1 MPTPT
6 LQEAQSPT
14 TTPASSFS
22 NTFLHPE
29 MIGLPTELI
38 RARENIAKL
47 EERQNR
53 SFVEELSAAKL
64 VARLES
70 EAQSKDR
77 ELMRLEIGT
86 TDTVTRL
93 ESELQRKD
101 RELMR
106 LEATA
111 NTVARLESELQSKTC
126 ELVRLETETNAS
138 FRHILYACAGVG
150 AGLAAIAVW
159 RR

>member
-6 LQEAQSPT
+6 LQETQSPT

-29 MIGLPTELI
+29 MIGHPAELI

-47 EERQNR
+47 EERQKQ
-53 SFVEELSAAKL
+53 SLTEELSSAKL

-70 EAQSKDR
+70 QLQSKDR
-77 ELMRLEIGT
+77 DLVRLEATIN
-86 TDTVTRL
+86 TVARL

-101 RELMR
+101 REL
-106 LEATA
+106 
-111 NTVARLESELQSKTC
+111 
-126 ELVRLETETNAS
+126 VRLETEANAS
-138 FRHILYACAGVG
+138 LRHILYASVGVG
-150 AGLAAIAVW
+150 VGLAAIVVW
-159 RR
+159 RK